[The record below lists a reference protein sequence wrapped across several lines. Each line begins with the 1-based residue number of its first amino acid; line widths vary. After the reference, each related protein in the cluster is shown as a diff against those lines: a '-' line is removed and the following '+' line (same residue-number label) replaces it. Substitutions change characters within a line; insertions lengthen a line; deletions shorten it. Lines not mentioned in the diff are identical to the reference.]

1 MANLLPIGNQLVIFT
16 LISLPGTVKLF
27 GTIHH
32 PQGPNPSVAG
42 TGRGGVGWGAG
53 RGREAIILEKIS
65 TKLFHRLYSV
75 FKQ

>member
-42 TGRGGVGWGAG
+42 TGKGEGSYYPG
-53 RGREAIILEKIS
+53 KDKYKTIS
-65 TKLFHRLYSV
+65 PFIFS
-75 FKQ
+75 F

>member
-42 TGRGGVGWGAG
+42 TGK

-65 TKLFHRLYSV
+65 TKLFHRVYSV